1 MNYNIKEEIFH
12 LKFKKREI
20 IINFSKLKLISI
32 QKNIMTDLLNTYEKS
47 FRKNKDII
55 KTNFNKIDL
64 SLSSSTEDSENQRT
78 KINKAYLLDEIDKL
92 IEEQQKILKQME
104 IEICSLINRDDYEE
118 FSSKLSSFKKDLAI
132 DKKKYNELYLKED
145 TKSNSYD
152 NILLNENNNDNIFN
166 KERYM
171 LETNEKLQQVQRSLS
186 NTESIGT
193 NIIVNMD
200 NQTKNMKNISG
211 KLNNM
216 KSDLNDS
223 SNILQKMKNRAKKNK
238 YIIIIF
244 SIFLLLILFSFIGVK
259 IYNKFK

>member
-1 MNYNIKEEIFH
+1 
-12 LKFKKREI
+12 
-20 IINFSKLKLISI
+20 
-32 QKNIMTDLLNTYEKS
+32 MTDLLNTYEKS

-64 SLSSSTEDSENQRT
+64 SLSSTEGETESPRT
-78 KINKAYLLDEIDKL
+78 NINKSYLLDEIDKL
-92 IEEQQKILKQME
+92 IEQQQKILKQME

-118 FSSKLSSFKKDLAI
+118 YSSKLSSFKKDLAL
-132 DKKKYNELYLKED
+132 DKKKYNEIYLKEES
-145 TKSNSYD
+145 KSNSYD
-152 NILLNENNNDNIFN
+152 NILISENNNIFN

-186 NTESIGT
+186 STESIGT

-216 KSDLNDS
+216 KNDLQDS
-223 SNILQKMKNRAKKNK
+223 SNILQRMKNRAKKNK
-238 YIIIIF
+238 YIMIIF
-244 SIFLLLILFSFIGVK
+244 AIFLLLILFSFISIK
-259 IYNKFK
+259 IYKKYK

>member
-1 MNYNIKEEIFH
+1 
-12 LKFKKREI
+12 
-20 IINFSKLKLISI
+20 
-32 QKNIMTDLLNTYEKS
+32 
-47 FRKNKDII
+47 
-55 KTNFNKIDL
+55 
-64 SLSSSTEDSENQRT
+64 
-78 KINKAYLLDEIDKL
+78 
-92 IEEQQKILKQME
+92 
-104 IEICSLINRDDYEE
+104 
-118 FSSKLSSFKKDLAI
+118 
-132 DKKKYNELYLKED
+132 
-145 TKSNSYD
+145 
-152 NILLNENNNDNIFN
+152 
-166 KERYM
+166 M

-186 NTESIGT
+186 STESIGT

>member
-1 MNYNIKEEIFH
+1 
-12 LKFKKREI
+12 
-20 IINFSKLKLISI
+20 
-32 QKNIMTDLLNTYEKS
+32 MTDLLNTYEKS
-47 FRKNKDII
+47 FLKNKDII

-64 SLSSSTEDSENQRT
+64 FISSTEGETETDSQRA
-78 KINKAYLLDEIDKL
+78 KINKSYLLDEIDKL
-92 IEEQQKILKQME
+92 IEQQQKILKQIE

-118 FSSKLSSFKKDLAI
+118 FSAKLSSFKKDLSS
-132 DKKKYNELYLKED
+132 DKKKFNEIYLKEES
-145 TKSNSYD
+145 KSNSYD
-152 NILLNENNNDNIFN
+152 NILLNENNNNIFN

-171 LETNEKLQQVQRSLS
+171 LETKEKLQQVQRSLS
-186 NTESIGT
+186 STESIGT

-244 SIFLLLILFSFIGVK
+244 SILLLLILFSFIGVK

>member
-1 MNYNIKEEIFH
+1 MVIK
-12 LKFKKREI
+12 KNFKKI
-20 IINFSKLKLISI
+20 ISNQNYL
-32 QKNIMTDLLNTYEKS
+32 MTDLLNTYEKS
-47 FRKNKDII
+47 FLKNKDII

-64 SLSSSTEDSENQRT
+64 FISSTEGGTDSQRT
-78 KINKAYLLDEIDKL
+78 KINKSYLLDEIDKL
-92 IEEQQKILKQME
+92 IEQQQKILKQIE

-118 FSSKLSSFKKDLAI
+118 FSAKLSSFKKDLSL
-132 DKKKYNELYLKED
+132 DKKKFNEIYLKEES
-145 TKSNSYD
+145 KSNSYD
-152 NILLNENNNDNIFN
+152 NILLNENNNNIFN

-244 SIFLLLILFSFIGVK
+244 SIFLSLILFSFIGVK